1 MKSFKTHVPKI
12 CKDEYGY
19 LVLVALFDTVD
30 DTKLVGKIILEV
42 KKHEVACSKFL
53 ENKHFINSI

>member
-42 KKHEVACSKFL
+42 KKTCSRLFK
-53 ENKHFINSI
+53 IS